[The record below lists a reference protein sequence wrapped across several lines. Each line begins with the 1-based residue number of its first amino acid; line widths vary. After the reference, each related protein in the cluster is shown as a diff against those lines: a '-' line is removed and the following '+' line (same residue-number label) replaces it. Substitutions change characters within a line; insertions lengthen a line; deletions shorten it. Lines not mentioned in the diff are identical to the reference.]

1 MQCRPEDGLTGAL
14 VGCAW
19 IPGPI
24 PGPSAIVLRADG
36 VHDLSDAVATMRGL
50 LDAADPVALV
60 HAAPGPRVGG
70 IGQLMQNTGPH
81 TPGSSALHRIDF
93 RGITDGDLQALVSKH

>member
-1 MQCRPEDGLTGAL
+1 MQPPSWINLGVYMQCRPEDGLTG
-14 VGCAW
+14 
-19 IPGPI
+19 
-24 PGPSAIVLRADG
+24 PSAIVLRAEG

-60 HAAPGPRVGG
+60 RAGPGPRVGG

-93 RGITDGDLQALVSKH
+93 RGITDGAFKLW